1 MSSLNNLQESI
12 KNILLKNGVPPEIS
26 NEALE
31 IVRKIYKE
39 FSEEEIFFSL
49 SPSISS
55 ISSPYIFPEMEK
67 SVIRLIKAIK
77 RNENILI
84 FGDKDADGIIGTFIL
99 KDFFERLKKILSS
112 SSEIYFRVPE
122 EDEDYGILPQH
133 IDEFLGKISLIVT
146 VDNGISATEAVKK
159 AKENGIDVII
169 TDHHEYHD
177 TEITKWA
184 FSIIDPKKD
193 KVGKEYLS
201 GSGVAF
207 YLILGVILY
216 LHYRNLE
223 LWYLKEGKENSNL
236 ARLRNFVSEEYNIT
250 EVKSK
255 NTKINLL
262 LRDLNEKVIIERNIN
277 DAKKIIEKLIFVSDI
292 YRHFTNRSKDFS
304 KLLEE
309 FELPPSFPN
318 AIEKVLFSIH
328 LKYDSKIYKFV
339 NLYSPL
345 VGLTVLSDNMPIVAE
360 NKFFVLSTLS
370 KITKSEFESIK
381 YLLSS
386 LSSDDK
392 VKIFD
397 LIMKVIPF
405 LNAPG
410 RMGKAKMMLEFLME
424 TDINK
429 LHQIFSA
436 IEELNKEKIRIVN
449 ELVSKLIS
457 KVDEVVII
465 EENANKGIISLL
477 STRLSNY
484 TNKPV
489 IVIGEGGDDG
499 KMVGSARFK
508 RGNVFSLLKEVEHF
522 FSNFGGHKKA
532 VGFVIE
538 KTKLEEFVS
547 LIKNR
552 NFENYSEKPE
562 ALVRIPIKDFYD
574 KFGKLIKLLEPLN
587 PDMKPIFESYEVIK
601 NYIAYE
607 KIKYVLIENYKVLCE
622 VPEEKIRN
630 NLNKRVRIVY
640 SYDYR
645 FDQDIQEEVIYPK
658 ILEIENE

>member
-1 MSSLNNLQESI
+1 MSSLSNLSEVI
-12 KNILLKNGVPPEIS
+12 KNILLKNGVSPEIS
-26 NEALE
+26 DEALE
-31 IVRKIYKE
+31 IIKKIYKE

-55 ISSPYIFPEMEK
+55 ISSPYAFPEMEK
-67 SVIRLIKAIK
+67 SVNRLVKAIK
-77 RNENILI
+77 RNENILV

-99 KDFFERLKKILSS
+99 KDFLEKLKKILNS

-122 EDEDYGILPQH
+122 EDEDYGISPHH
-133 IDEFLGKISLIVT
+133 IDEFLGKVSLIIT

-159 AKENGIDVII
+159 AKENGINVII

-177 TEITKWA
+177 TEIAKWA
-184 FSIIDPKKD
+184 FSIIDPKRD

-207 YLILGVILY
+207 YLILGTILHIY
-216 LHYRNLE
+216 YKNLE
-223 LWYLKEGKENSNL
+223 LWYLKEGKENTNF
-236 ARLRNFVSEEYNIT
+236 ARLRNFVSDEHTLSEIR
-250 EVKSK
+250 SQ

-262 LRDLNEKVIIERNIN
+262 LRDLNEKVTFEKNVK
-277 DAKKIIEKLIFVSDI
+277 DAKEIVEKLIFISDI
-292 YRHFTNRSKDFS
+292 YRHFVNKSKDFN

-309 FELPPSFPN
+309 FGLPPSFPN

-328 LKYDSKIYKFV
+328 LKYDSNIYKFI

-360 NKFFVLSTLS
+360 NKFFVLNTLS

-386 LSSDDK
+386 LSSKGK
-392 VKIFD
+392 VRIFD
-397 LIMKVIPF
+397 LTMKVIPF

-424 TDINK
+424 TNIDK
-429 LHQIFSA
+429 LYQIFSA

-449 ELVSKLIS
+449 ELVNKLIS
-457 KVDEVVII
+457 KVDEVVIV

-477 STRLSNY
+477 STKLSNY

-508 RGNVFSLLKEVEHF
+508 RGDIFSLLKEAQHF

-532 VGFVIE
+532 AGFVIE
-538 KTKLEEFVS
+538 KVKLEEFVS
-547 LIKNR
+547 LIKNKD
-552 NFENYSEKPE
+552 FENYSEKPK
-562 ALVRIPIKDFYD
+562 AIVRITIKDFYD
-574 KFGKLIKLLEPLN
+574 KFLNLIKLIEPLN
-587 PDMKPIFESYEVIK
+587 PDMRPVFESREVIK

-607 KIKYVLIENYKVLCE
+607 KIKYVFIENYRILCE
-622 VPEEKIRN
+622 LPEEKIRN
-630 NLNKRVRIVY
+630 NLNKKVRIVY
-640 SYDYR
+640 SYDYKLA
-645 FDQDIQEEVIYPK
+645 QDIQEEVIYPK